1 MGFPE
6 ATKTANITHTL
17 VVEGVHEMNR
27 ATRSNSRCHAR
38 LRVSAFTLSAACAL
52 LISSS
57 VHASEG
63 IQADQHNDLFVPDEL
78 SYYNPLKHNKRPTK
92 RYITS
97 SVALS
102 NLQLE
107 NAANQIR
114 TNEMSSQ
121 QRALNHQWLEQH
133 HHGDNPDVGSKVLS
147 KLVKMGLKTYWD
159 GVRNKH
165 YSAAQVIPDGDG
177 SGKVSEEVDYKI
189 RLSGNK
195 VKLSF
200 EYEF

>member
-1 MGFPE
+1 
-6 ATKTANITHTL
+6 
-17 VVEGVHEMNR
+17 MNR
-27 ATRSNSRCHAR
+27 ATRSRSSRRAR

-57 VHASEG
+57 VHSADG
-63 IQADQHNDLFVPDEL
+63 IQADQHNDLFVPDKL
-78 SYYNPLKHNKRPTK
+78 SYYNPLKHNKQQVKGDAK
-92 RYITS
+92 RYATS

-107 NAANQIR
+107 DAANQIR

-147 KLVKMGLKTYWD
+147 KLVKMGFRTYWD

-165 YSAAQVIPDGDG
+165 YSSAKAVPDGNG
-177 SGKVSEEVDYKI
+177 TGKVSEDVDYKI